1 MHWPKTYVRCEICGR
16 RARVGE
22 RFCRYCYEPTA
33 LVVRLWSVVGYLMFA
48 TVLTSCVG
56 VFVLILIGI

>member
-1 MHWPKTYVRCEICGR
+1 MPLPKTNVRCDRCGR

-22 RFCRYCYEPTA
+22 RFCRACYEPTNS
-33 LVVRLWSVVGYLMFA
+33 VVRLWSVVGYLMFA
-48 TVLTSCVG
+48 TVLTSSVG